1 MVSPVPPSQY
11 SRLLPFFPDIPENVH
26 IRYFLTKER
35 CEVYLVGD
43 ISNPHAAIIRP
54 KFEILMSLQN
64 WSSILIDNNISNQL
78 ASPLKLQDINF
89 IKEIYLILD
98 KPISTQD
105 VNNARLLTAGDLR
118 LLKDGPKQF
127 YEAGLRDSRE
137 ILSHGIAAG
146 VIVNNRLVA
155 TAHATHITEKCAD
168 VGIFTLYESP
178 GQKPHSCLE
187 YRQKQPSITKG
198 CPKNRVYPNIYK
210 NLHLHTK

>member
-137 ILSHGIAAG
+137 ILSHGIAAM
-146 VIVNNRLVA
+146 NLQA
-155 TAHATHITEKCAD
+155 
-168 VGIFTLYESP
+168 
-178 GQKPHSCLE
+178 
-187 YRQKQPSITKG
+187 
-198 CPKNRVYPNIYK
+198 K
-210 NLHLHTK
+210 NLIPVWSTDKNNLASLKVAQKIGFTQISIKTYICTQNDKLLQGIHEP